1 MVSVIIVNYNTFQ
14 LTSACLQS
22 VYDYTKGVAFEV
34 ILVDNASSECDPAD
48 FLTSFPSIKLVSSK
62 KNLGFAG
69 GNNLGIKAATG
80 THYLLLNSD
89 TLLTEDSIAK
99 SYHFL
104 VSKERAGVV
113 GCRQIFPDGKIHYV
127 ARRFRSIGW
136 ELLDLFRFIIY
147 MMPYEKRSQLM
158 LGQFFN
164 NEKTC
169 EADWVN
175 GAFLLMP
182 ATIVRALPGHQLDD
196 RFFMYGEDVLWCEQI
211 RELGYRIFFFAG
223 TTIIHLEGGST
234 VPAKQMGLRKVMIR
248 HERMIMARRKG
259 KGLYY
264 ALFSIIYMG
273 KEYARLLIKRLVF
286 FCSGKWIR

>member
-22 VYDYTKGVAFEV
+22 VYDHTKGVAFEV

-89 TLLTEDSIAK
+89 TLLTEDSIAN

-175 GAFLLMP
+175 GAFFMMP
-182 ATIVRALPGHQLDD
+182 AAVVRELPNQKLDD

-211 RELGYRIFFFAG
+211 KQLGYRVFFYAG
-223 TTIIHLEGGST
+223 TTIIHISGAST
-234 VPAKQMGLRKVMIR
+234 ALKKQLQLRKVMIR
-248 HERMIMARRKG
+248 HELAIMARRKG

-264 ALFSIIYMG
+264 LIFAMLYVG
-273 KEYARLLIKRLVF
+273 KEYLRYLIKWCVF
-286 FCSGKWIR
+286 YSTGKLIK